1 MEVKQELDLTTIEE
15 TKKPLKELTPFMNND
30 GEAVAFEEGES
41 LMVIVTVGEKVYKKR
56 INRKHFK
63 QELH

>member
-1 MEVKQELDLTTIEE
+1 MEVKQEIDLTKLEE
-15 TKKPLKELTPFMNND
+15 TKRPLKELSPFMNKD

-41 LMVIVTVGEKVYKKR
+41 LMVIVTAGEKVYKKR